1 MRRRFSISTIVVA
14 CCLTTYDSLLSLF
27 PGEIKQIGRREKGW
41 RRTIN
46 RLPLSQFPQ
55 IYLYEFPRCRRV
67 SSRLEAKSMEIEVSC
82 SSDDTLSKVNR
93 VDLDSIRVK
102 RKTLQNL
109 LEDCQRALEL
119 LNLTDNTTPGGDEIG
134 DDSSD
139 GVGQQSDSPDSEEFS
154 SSSDPGDPE
163 ADKYKLISEREHENI
178 KACDSIHDSVT
189 CFLAQFYD
197 LIKSRVECQDFREKI
212 ELAQVSVSQDLAEV
226 GSSWDVVSEDDVW
239 GEGTIAQTDE
249 DYVVVR
255 EEDIADGI
263 ACFMA
268 TYLSSLKQTKD
279 ISPDQLQKAL
289 STMFSVKKRKGKLR
303 KAWEGSKVIYNVASW
318 SATAIGIYQ
327 NPMILSIASKA
338 FWVSCK
344 AISKLV

>member
-1 MRRRFSISTIVVA
+1 
-14 CCLTTYDSLLSLF
+14 
-27 PGEIKQIGRREKGW
+27 
-41 RRTIN
+41 
-46 RLPLSQFPQ
+46 
-55 IYLYEFPRCRRV
+55 
-67 SSRLEAKSMEIEVSC
+67 MEIEVS
-82 SSDDTLSKVNR
+82 SSRTHDT

-109 LEDCQRALEL
+109 LDDCQRALEL
-119 LNLTDNTTPGGDEIG
+119 LNLADTASPAGGDKTETVG
-134 DDSSD
+134 SSSEREEELPSSD
-139 GVGQQSDSPDSEEFS
+139 S
-154 SSSDPGDPE
+154 GDPE
-163 ADKYKLISEREHENI
+163 ADK
-178 KACDSIHDSVT
+178 
-189 CFLAQFYD
+189 FYD
-197 LIKSRVECQDFREKI
+197 LIKSRVECHGFREKI
-212 ELAQVSVSQDLAEV
+212 ELAQVSLLQDLAEE
-226 GSSWDVVSEDDVW
+226 GSCWDVVSKDDLW
-239 GEGTIAQTDE
+239 GEGSLGQTEDD
-249 DYVVVR
+249 DYVLVR

>member
-1 MRRRFSISTIVVA
+1 
-14 CCLTTYDSLLSLF
+14 
-27 PGEIKQIGRREKGW
+27 
-41 RRTIN
+41 
-46 RLPLSQFPQ
+46 
-55 IYLYEFPRCRRV
+55 
-67 SSRLEAKSMEIEVSC
+67 MEIEVS
-82 SSDDTLSKVNR
+82 SSTQGT

-109 LEDCQRALEL
+109 LDDCQRALEL
-119 LNLTDNTTPGGDEIG
+119 LNLADTSPGGDKTETGGSGEDNINLVG
-134 DDSSD
+134 SSEREE
-139 GVGQQSDSPDSEEFS
+139 EEF
-154 SSSDPGDPE
+154 PGDPE
-163 ADKYKLISEREHENI
+163 ADK
-178 KACDSIHDSVT
+178 
-189 CFLAQFYD
+189 FYD
-197 LIKSRVECQDFREKI
+197 LIKSRVECHGFREKI
-212 ELAQVSVSQDLAEV
+212 ELAQVSLAEEEE
-226 GSSWDVVSEDDVW
+226 GSSWDVVSEDDILGVV
-239 GEGTIAQTDE
+239 QTED

-279 ISPDQLQKAL
+279 ISPDQLQK
-289 STMFSVKKRKGKLR
+289 VKKRKGKLR

>member
-1 MRRRFSISTIVVA
+1 
-14 CCLTTYDSLLSLF
+14 
-27 PGEIKQIGRREKGW
+27 
-41 RRTIN
+41 
-46 RLPLSQFPQ
+46 
-55 IYLYEFPRCRRV
+55 
-67 SSRLEAKSMEIEVSC
+67 MEIEG
-82 SSDDTLSKVNR
+82 SSSTPDDSVNR
-93 VDLDSIRVK
+93 VVLDSIRVK

-119 LNLTDNTTPGGDEIG
+119 LNLAETGPGGDGIEASG
-134 DDSSD
+134 SQEEDN
-139 GVGQQSDSPDSEEFS
+139 SDSPEREEEFS
-154 SSSDPGDPE
+154 SSSDQGDPE
-163 ADKYKLISEREHENI
+163 TDKL
-178 KACDSIHDSVT
+178 
-189 CFLAQFYD
+189 YD
-197 LIKSRVECQDFREKI
+197 LIKSRVEGHDFREKI
-212 ELAQVSVSQDLAEV
+212 ELAQVSLLQDLPD
-226 GSSWDVVSEDDVW
+226 GSTWDVVSEDDVW
-239 GEGTIAQTDE
+239 GEGETED
-249 DYVVVR
+249 DYVLVR

-289 STMFSVKKRKGKLR
+289 STMFSVKKRKGNLR

>member
-1 MRRRFSISTIVVA
+1 
-14 CCLTTYDSLLSLF
+14 
-27 PGEIKQIGRREKGW
+27 
-41 RRTIN
+41 
-46 RLPLSQFPQ
+46 
-55 IYLYEFPRCRRV
+55 
-67 SSRLEAKSMEIEVSC
+67 MEIEVS
-82 SSDDTLSKVNR
+82 SSAHGT

-109 LEDCQRALEL
+109 LDDCQRALEL
-119 LNLTDNTTPGGDEIG
+119 LNLADTSPGGDKTETG
-134 DDSSD
+134 GSGEDNSNLVGSSEREE
-139 GVGQQSDSPDSEEFS
+139 EEF
-154 SSSDPGDPE
+154 PGDPE
-163 ADKYKLISEREHENI
+163 ADK
-178 KACDSIHDSVT
+178 
-189 CFLAQFYD
+189 FYD
-197 LIKSRVECQDFREKI
+197 LIKSRVECHGFREKI
-212 ELAQVSVSQDLAEV
+212 ELAQVSLAEEEE
-226 GSSWDVVSEDDVW
+226 GSSWDVVSEDDILGVV
-239 GEGTIAQTDE
+239 QTED

>member
-1 MRRRFSISTIVVA
+1 
-14 CCLTTYDSLLSLF
+14 
-27 PGEIKQIGRREKGW
+27 
-41 RRTIN
+41 
-46 RLPLSQFPQ
+46 
-55 IYLYEFPRCRRV
+55 
-67 SSRLEAKSMEIEVSC
+67 MEIEG
-82 SSDDTLSKVNR
+82 SSSTPDDSVNR
-93 VDLDSIRVK
+93 VVLDSIRVK

-119 LNLTDNTTPGGDEIG
+119 LNLAETGPGGDGIEASG
-134 DDSSD
+134 SQEEDN
-139 GVGQQSDSPDSEEFS
+139 SDSPEREEEFS
-154 SSSDPGDPE
+154 SSSDQGDPE
-163 ADKYKLISEREHENI
+163 TDKL
-178 KACDSIHDSVT
+178 
-189 CFLAQFYD
+189 YD
-197 LIKSRVECQDFREKI
+197 LIKSRVEGHDFREKI
-212 ELAQVSVSQDLAEV
+212 ELAQVSLLQDLPED
-226 GSSWDVVSEDDVW
+226 GSTWDVVSEDDVW
-239 GEGTIAQTDE
+239 GEGETED
-249 DYVVVR
+249 DYVLVR

-289 STMFSVKKRKGKLR
+289 STMFSVKKRKGNLR